1 MNDENDGKTFS
12 KINLVA
18 SACTFQ
24 LTDLPFTYISLKQEG
39 GSVRVISS
47 PSLDPRVKRWRLCPQ
62 PGPGSDIVFIFQA
75 E

>member
-24 LTDLPFTYISLKQEG
+24 LTDFPFIYISLKQEG

-47 PSLDPRVKRWRLCPQ
+47 PSLDPMVKR
-62 PGPGSDIVFIFQA
+62 
-75 E
+75 

>member
-24 LTDLPFTYISLKQEG
+24 LTDFPFTYISLKQEG

-47 PSLDPRVKRWRLCPQ
+47 PSLDPRVKR
-62 PGPGSDIVFIFQA
+62 
-75 E
+75 

>member
-1 MNDENDGKTFS
+1 MNDENDGKTFP

-24 LTDLPFTYISLKQEG
+24 LTDFPFTYISLRQVG

-47 PSLDPRVKRWRLCPQ
+47 LSLDLRVNR
-62 PGPGSDIVFIFQA
+62 
-75 E
+75 

>member
-24 LTDLPFTYISLKQEG
+24 LTDFPVSYINLKQGG

-47 PSLDPRVKRWRLCPQ
+47 PSLDLRVKR
-62 PGPGSDIVFIFQA
+62 
-75 E
+75 